1 MFSTERHPNMPRS
14 TNVKP
19 PKSKHPDDGLSRN
32 EALALYSEIL
42 TIREAELRLGTLF
55 ADGEVPGFIH
65 LSVGQ
70 EAVPVGIMSALEAHD
85 TVASNHRGHG
95 HAIAKGVDLNRL
107 FQEIMAKDEGYCRG
121 RGGSMHVADASV
133 GMLGANGIVGA
144 GLPIA
149 LGSAFAHQVKQR
161 DSVAVVFFGDGAL
174 AEGVLHEC
182 LNLASM
188 WKLPLVFV
196 CENNGWS
203 EFSPTSREFIGKL
216 PDLAKVFGIPSITVD
231 GNDVFAVQ
239 AAAKRLVP
247 NARTGEGPQVI
258 ECLTHR
264 VRGHF
269 EGDQQKYRDSEDIK
283 RATQSDPVVRMEK
296 LMTELGLSKA
306 EIATVK
312 SSVMD
317 RIEQAVAAG
326 RGGASPQFAASLA
339 DVYTPRVST

>member
-1 MFSTERHPNMPRS
+1 MPQPSRAKPSKNKRSAANAERE
-14 TNVKP
+14 
-19 PKSKHPDDGLSRN
+19 
-32 EALALYSEIL
+32 EAVALYSAIV
-42 TIREAELRLGTLF
+42 TIREAELRLGALF

-70 EAVPVGIMSALEAHD
+70 EAVPVGIMSALEPHD

-121 RGGSMHVADASV
+121 RGGSMHVADADV

-149 LGSAFAHQVKQR
+149 LGSAFAHQVKKQKY
-161 DSVAVVFFGDGAL
+161 VAVVFFGDGAL

-182 LNLASM
+182 LNLSSI
-188 WKLPLVFV
+188 WKLPLVLV

-216 PDLAKVFGIPSITVD
+216 PDLAKVFGIPALTVD

-239 AAAKRLVP
+239 TAAKKVIPAVR
-247 NARTGEGPQVI
+247 AGKGPHVI

-269 EGDQQKYRDSEDIK
+269 EGDQQKYRDDKDIK
-283 RATQSDPVVRMEK
+283 KASQSDPVARMEK
-296 LMTELGLSKA
+296 HLSNIGLSATYIKA
-306 EIATVK
+306 IR
-312 SSVMD
+312 SNVMV
-317 RIEQAVAAG
+317 RIEEAVAAG
-326 RGGASPQFAASLA
+326 RGGTAPVFADAFT
-339 DVYTPRVST
+339 DVYTPRVSQ